1 MRSVATFTKDDVRR
15 LAHLARLELSDDE
28 LDVFTRQLQEIRE
41 FAEQINAVDTSSV
54 TEAIGGPSAEADTLR
69 EDAVRPGLDRDEV
82 LALAPHADRRHG
94 LFKVPRVLN
103 G

>member
-1 MRSVATFTKDDVRR
+1 MRR
-15 LAHLARLELSDDE
+15 LAHLARLELSSDE
-28 LDVFTRQLQEIRE
+28 LEVFTRQLQEIRE

-54 TEAIGGPSAEADTLR
+54 AEAIGGPAAEVDTLR
-69 EDAVRPGLDRDEV
+69 EDTVRPGLDRSEV
-82 LALAPHADRRHG
+82 LALASDADRAHG